1 MKTPAISVTE
11 AIKRRRSI
19 EQFDPDHTITPTEI
33 DTLIEA
39 AHLTPSAFNIQ
50 HWRFVNIASPQL
62 RQQFS
67 AIAWH
72 QPQILS
78 ASLLLLVC
86 MDLKAWD
93 KCPERYCARSP
104 AERQKNVISSIRG
117 YYGSSPEAQRDEG
130 FRSASMA
137 AMTLMLKAQEMGY
150 DSCALGGF
158 DFEQAAQLVNLPPDH
173 AICMLVAVGK
183 RAAEPYPKEQQL
195 ALEEIL
201 FTDSF

>member
-1 MKTPAISVTE
+1 MSVSE
-11 AIKRRRSI
+11 AIQKRRSI
-19 EQFDPDHTITPTEI
+19 EQFDPDHSMTETQI
-33 DTLIEA
+33 NELIEA

-50 HWRFVNIASPQL
+50 HWRFVNIASTEL
-62 RQQFS
+62 RQKFS

-86 MDLKAWD
+86 IDLKAWD
-93 KCPERYCARSP
+93 KNPERYCAHSP
-104 AERQKNVISSIRG
+104 AERQKNVVASIRG
-117 YYGSSPEAQRDEG
+117 YYGSSAEAQRDEG
-130 FRSASMA
+130 FRSASMS
-137 AMTLMLKAQEMGY
+137 AMTLMLKAKEMGY

-158 DFEQAAQLVNLPPDH
+158 NFEQAAQLVNLPDDH

-183 RAAEPYPKEQQL
+183 KAAEPYPKEQQL